1 MSYEPP
7 PPCFPPHI
15 YTAFTFDITEK
26 EFVIQGF
33 CAPSTAVA
41 AYGTAGFPKQMNPPY
56 ESELGFG
63 ARNECVCWTRLHISE
78 DHTGF
83 QPDVQLSLLP
93 SIFVLTCLHGNEV
106 TSSTAAGGRT
116 RQKPGQNTH
125 HQKTERQSMLLLSLK
140 ASVK

>member
-1 MSYEPP
+1 
-7 PPCFPPHI
+7 
-15 YTAFTFDITEK
+15 
-26 EFVIQGF
+26 
-33 CAPSTAVA
+33 VA

-56 ESELGFG
+56 ESELGFW

-116 RQKPGQNTH
+116 RQKPGQPAKHTPPEDR
-125 HQKTERQSMLLLSLK
+125 KTVY
-140 ASVK
+140 ASVIFESISEID